1 MFYVLSE
8 VTKRWKIFELY
19 GVAAVSSLGSLICQ
33 ARILTSMPKLRIV
46 YVGFSTAA
54 VIQLEPDP
62 YLPYQC
68 LRLPTKITTFE
79 L

>member
-8 VTKRWKIFELY
+8 MTKRWNMFELY
-19 GVAAVSSLGSLICQ
+19 GVAAVSSLKSLICQ
-33 ARILTSMPKLRIV
+33 AGILTSMSKFSVV

-62 YLPYQC
+62 YLPYQR
-68 LRLPTKITTFE
+68 LRIPTKITTFE

>member
-33 ARILTSMPKLRIV
+33 ARILTSMSKFRVV
-46 YVGFSTAA
+46 YAGSSTAE

-62 YLPYQC
+62 YLPYQRV
-68 LRLPTKITTFE
+68 LILTKNTSFE
-79 L
+79 W